1 MSDNFNLLPPPQKK
15 TVIGVSI
22 GTGGEGVVQIETLV
36 RRTGWVIA
44 GLVAFAGLVVGCY
57 GTACEDCETQT
68 SNLLM
73 VWSETPSR
81 DISCWCHPLT
91 VFLICVL
98 DQIFGWSTV
107 FHVTV
112 GMATWCPPPQ
122 HSAGRAWLKAWP
134 SGYIRSLALSGH
146 HTDTCHHRLG
156 MGSTESCRT
165 RGTAGRRRAPSAAV
179 GHPARSTARWTRC
192 GPVAAAAAAVGCRTA
207 RHPDHSK
214 CVCSDALLFC
224 GGSWVSLRYCVRA
237 VFPCP
242 RPCDMDAESISDAGI
257 SFLSCVS
264 FSTSFSFSRRSCAV
278 RPLKLSPA
286 SLTCNH

>member
-1 MSDNFNLLPPPQKK
+1 MLTFAGACVTVASLVPSGCYALARFNTSASAGWASHERQFQSAPPPKKK

-112 GMATWCPPPQ
+112 GMATWCPPP
-122 HSAGRAWLKAWP
+122 A
-134 SGYIRSLALSGH
+134 
-146 HTDTCHHRLG
+146 
-156 MGSTESCRT
+156 
-165 RGTAGRRRAPSAAV
+165 
-179 GHPARSTARWTRC
+179 
-192 GPVAAAAAAVGCRTA
+192 
-207 RHPDHSK
+207 
-214 CVCSDALLFC
+214 
-224 GGSWVSLRYCVRA
+224 
-237 VFPCP
+237 
-242 RPCDMDAESISDAGI
+242 
-257 SFLSCVS
+257 
-264 FSTSFSFSRRSCAV
+264 
-278 RPLKLSPA
+278 
-286 SLTCNH
+286 